1 MLKTLNIFYY
11 FYETEVVNN
20 PNIIDNN
27 TKSYE
32 NISEYNVRENVYL
45 MNLIK
50 ISQHNSENHPWTMA
64 GHLFM
69 RI

>member
-20 PNIIDNN
+20 PSIIDNT

-32 NISEYNVRENVYL
+32 NIS
-45 MNLIK
+45 LID
-50 ISQHNSENHPWTMA
+50 
-64 GHLFM
+64 
-69 RI
+69 

>member
-20 PNIIDNN
+20 RNIIDNT

-32 NISEYNVRENVYL
+32 NISE
-45 MNLIK
+45 ID
-50 ISQHNSENHPWTMA
+50 
-64 GHLFM
+64 
-69 RI
+69 